1 MVAAR
6 NRVGRNDKCP
16 CGSGEKYKRCC
27 WTQREKHF
35 NQYSDSG
42 FSQIEPSPPRNRI
55 SPETPLDADRLK
67 NEWMELQLDIPLNDG
82 TLLSIIG
89 FQSAFWIKTHG
100 VDIGSN
106 VDVNLPIISYVGPA
120 ILTEIRPAEWTPE
133 REGEVKAVFHCED
146 KNEGGLLVLGARR
159 SPTKGCFA
167 ERCAN
172 IRFVSLQ
179 LIEYKGNMAR
189 QVDLTMLRSL
199 EWLNKHNAR
208 IGGSVYAGTD
218 LQGWAKI
225 QNIEP
230 CLSAEEMSEQ
240 KEFGEFKPWSGR
252 VGDLKIASESEPIGV
267 TPSHPFRSHDRNDWV
282 AAGRLEPGERVKT
295 LDGTSVV
302 EWYVMRE
309 KPEAVYNI
317 EVEGDHVYRVGQSGI
332 LVHNA
337 SAGRVTDTSRVGDA
351 SLAANNCIVT
361 DSDIIKKVIGSE
373 LTATGRH
380 TTLLGGILQFILRGR
395 GAGFLGVTR
404 DAVDRTD
411 LVFMRIQGSSSTE
424 VVIVAIDLSKVDA
437 ATVYTPDTPVG
448 DPSQPLFDALVAEY
462 PNSTRMI
469 NVLPNLRAE
478 GWTAI
483 DGRIPSSAIVKLL
496 KTTTTVGSA
505 TINPLL
511 KELFS

>member
-1 MVAAR
+1 MVASR

-27 WTQREKHF
+27 WMQREKHF
-35 NQYSDSG
+35 NQFGDSG
-42 FSQIEPSPPRNRI
+42 FSPIEPDQFNPTPPPRNRI
-55 SPETPLDADRLK
+55 SPKAPLDAEWLK
-67 NEWMELQLDIPLNDG
+67 NNEWMELQLDVPLDDG

-89 FQSAFWIKTHG
+89 FQSAFWVKTHG

-106 VDVNLPIISYVGPA
+106 VEVHLPIISYVGPA

-146 KNEGGLLVLGARR
+146 ENDGGLLVLGARR

-172 IRFVSLQ
+172 IRFVSLE

-189 QVDLTMLRSL
+189 RVNLTMLRSL
-199 EWLNKHNAR
+199 EWLNKQNAR
-208 IGGSVYAGTD
+208 IGGSVYLDAPGTD

-230 CLSAEEMSEQ
+230 CLSAEKMSEQ
-240 KEFGEFKPWSGR
+240 KQFGEFKPWSGR

-267 TPSHPFRSHDRNDWV
+267 MPSHPFRSHDRNDWV
-282 AAGRLEPGERVKT
+282 EAGRLEPGERVKT

-309 KPEAVYNI
+309 KPEDVYNI

-337 SAGRVTDTSRVGDA
+337 S
-351 SLAANNCIVT
+351 C
-361 DSDIIKKVIGSE
+361 SE
-373 LTATGRH
+373 Y
-380 TTLLGGILQFILRGR
+380 LLGLKQSNETRTFTPGATNASDFQSDYCGSTEYHISSGSTAVWADGIREDGCVVLDCKYPENPDKSPQLGEATPFFTMIYRNDQLKELRKYETVISDSCNP
-395 GAGFLGVTR
+395 LTKLNVVCVK
-404 DAVDRTD
+404 DAVPFWTG
-411 LVFMRIQGSSSTE
+411 LVSQLSIDTE
-424 VVIVAIDLSKVDA
+424 VVGV
-437 ATVYTPDTPVG
+437 
-448 DPSQPLFDALVAEY
+448 
-462 PNSTRMI
+462 
-469 NVLPNLRAE
+469 
-478 GWTAI
+478 
-483 DGRIPSSAIVKLL
+483 
-496 KTTTTVGSA
+496 
-505 TINPLL
+505 
-511 KELFS
+511 